1 MPSRLLKVERA
12 TDPSVRYDKYRI
24 STKGQQ
30 SWSDTHKFFTI
41 AALSAMLADSR
52 NKTSAGAKGDGD
64 NKDWDV
70 CHIKFSLADGKS
82 TVKSGNEVFR
92 KVDSNLLWIDN
103 PRQLH

>member
-1 MPSRLLKVERA
+1 MPSRPFKVERA
-12 TDPSVRYDKYRI
+12 ADPAVRYEKYRI

-30 SWSDTHKFFTI
+30 SWSDTHKFLTI
-41 AALSAMLADSR
+41 AALTAMLADSR
-52 NKTSAGAKGDGD
+52 NKASSKGDGD

-82 TVKSGNEVFR
+82 TTHKAGNEIFR

-103 PRQLH
+103 HRQLR